1 MSSSR
6 APGSRTQTQA
16 SFKIASM
23 PEGDATI
30 PLQFEAAQARC
41 RLLGKGNPQFASR
54 WNKPNSRHYE
64 QNF

>member
-1 MSSSR
+1 
-6 APGSRTQTQA
+6 
-16 SFKIASM
+16 M

-41 RLLGKGNPQFASR
+41 KLLGKGNPQFGSR
-54 WNKPNSRHYE
+54 WNKPNSRYYE

>member
-1 MSSSR
+1 
-6 APGSRTQTQA
+6 
-16 SFKIASM
+16 M

-41 RLLGKGNPQFASR
+41 KLLGKGNPQFGSR